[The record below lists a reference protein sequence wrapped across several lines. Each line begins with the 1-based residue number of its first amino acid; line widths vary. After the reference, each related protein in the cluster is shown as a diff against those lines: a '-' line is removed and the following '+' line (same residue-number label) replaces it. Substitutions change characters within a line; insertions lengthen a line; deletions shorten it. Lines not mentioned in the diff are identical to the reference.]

1 MVSMSE
7 LRYCFKCSDKT
18 PTIDEDCTICNFSK
32 TTPDH
37 LKDKSHL
44 DYMNRCL
51 NEETTHENFAEYGEG
66 VHKHWGYHFYEIY
79 PAVNAMG
86 GWANFRSWVKRHA
99 ETYFNYCVN
108 HQNIL
113 AELVRLKKLKD
124 SIKENGA
131 NFIEADAVEYNQ
143 KKDRAWKEAFKLEME
158 QYDYTD
164 DSPSMVINKKLWKQM
179 KSSKM
184 FLEGVVFKKDRII
197 QDLKSK
203 IRTYES
209 KGALALLSENEALK
223 LKIKELEKSK
233 NIL

>member
-1 MVSMSE
+1 MSE

-18 PTIDEDCTICNFSK
+18 PTIDEDCTVCNFSK

-37 LKDKSHL
+37 LKDKNHL

-66 VHKHWGYHFYEIY
+66 VHKHWGHHFYEIY

-113 AELVRLKKLKD
+113 AELVRLKKLKEKID
-124 SIKENGA
+124 LNGA
-131 NFIEADAVEYNQ
+131 NFIEADCVEYND
-143 KKDRAWKEAFKLEME
+143 KKPRAWKQAFKLVSE
-158 QYDYTD
+158 QYDYD
-164 DSPSMVINKKLWKQM
+164 DGSEKVTVPKKRWKQIQTNV
-179 KSSKM
+179 K
-184 FLEGVVFKKDRII
+184 FLEGVIFKKDRII

-203 IRTYES
+203 VRQYES

-223 LKIKELEKSK
+223 LRITELEKSNK
-233 NIL
+233 VL